1 MDGKSAAI
9 QALLNPRRIVHVGAS
24 ETGLYPAGI
33 FRSLAAS
40 ETELLAV
47 NPNRESVFGHRC
59 YKSID
64 QLPLVPDLAMIT
76 VDRSRVGAVLADCVR
91 SGIKAAVVVSS
102 GFAEAGGEGGAF
114 QKELEAFASY
124 RVASHVA
131 SHGGTILILGPNCA
145 GFANLPRKLIATR
158 LSGTCG
164 IGGISFVSQS
174 GALMMALHGSFAAR
188 GAGLRYL
195 VSVGNQLDLS
205 AEDLLSFF
213 ADDPGTQVS
222 AAFLESVKDGRAFIR
237 ALQSSLRA
245 GKPVVLVKAGRTD
258 TGSALAATHTAAA
271 AGASRVFEAVC
282 AQYGA
287 ILVDD
292 IDDLVSTALLF
303 DSLGAAPCRR
313 IAWITQSGG
322 LGSLLGD
329 HAHLAGMT
337 PQHFSEDLQKVL
349 RERKLVPDYQPILN
363 PVDLR
368 GASMRGPAIRDSL
381 EPFVQSVEVDCI
393 GVLFAKSPYRPIE
406 AETARSLAALLEE
419 YGKPIIVVWVGNTP
433 ASYLEGGLPDPS
445 SGATAPV
452 SAIELLRGA
461 GIPVFFQAGDAVRAL
476 SRVVRYREF
485 QGAWVAGQEGEH
497 AAL

>member
-1 MDGKSAAI
+1 MTGKSAAI

-33 FRSLAAS
+33 FMSLAAS
-40 ETELLAV
+40 ETELFAV

-64 QLPLVPDLAMIT
+64 ELPLVPDLAMIT
-76 VDRSRVGAVLADCVR
+76 VDRSRVGTVLADCVR
-91 SGIKAAVVVSS
+91 SGIKAAVVISS
-102 GFAEAGGEGGAF
+102 GFAEAGGEGATF
-114 QKELEAFASY
+114 QKELEAFSS
-124 RVASHVA
+124 SHVT

-145 GFANLPRKLIATR
+145 GFANLSRKLIATR
-158 LSGTCG
+158 LAGRCG
-164 IGGISFVSQS
+164 VGGISFVSQS
-174 GALMMALHGSFAAR
+174 GALMMALHGSFAAK

-205 AEDLLSFF
+205 AEDLLAFF
-213 ADDPGTQVS
+213 ADDPGTWVS

-237 ALQSSLRA
+237 SLESNLRA

-258 TGSALAATHTAAA
+258 TGSVLAATHTAAA
-271 AGASRVFEAVC
+271 AGASRVFEAIC

-303 DSLGAAPCRR
+303 DFLGTAPCRR
-313 IAWITQSGG
+313 IAWVTQSGG

-337 PQHFSEDLQKVL
+337 PYPFSASLQKVL
-349 RERKLVPDYQPILN
+349 RERELVPDYQPILN

-368 GASMRGPAIRDSL
+368 GESMRGSAIQDSL
-381 EPFVQSVEVDCI
+381 EPFARSGEVDCI
-393 GVLFAKSPYRPIE
+393 GILFAKSPYRPIE
-406 AETARSLAALLEE
+406 AETAQALVALREE
-419 YGKPIIVVWVGNTP
+419 HGKPLVVVWVGNTP

-445 SGATAPV
+445 SGSSAPV
-452 SAIELLRGA
+452 SAIDCLRES
-461 GIPVFFQAGDAVRAL
+461 GIPVFYQAGDAVRAL
-476 SRVVRYREF
+476 ARVVRYREF
-485 QGAWVAGQEGEH
+485 RSAWMAGQGGEH